1 MGSWVLLRRNSLGD
15 RHALQPARGRVARCG
30 LETRRDGLT
39 ERSGHGR
46 GILEMH
52 LDETE
57 GGRRQRGLLQH
68 QGGNLEPTLDGE
80 GAELRD
86 AEQRHSF
93 TNIDLGTL
101 GTLAFGT
108 HNMNVS

>member
-1 MGSWVLLRRNSLGD
+1 MGN

-30 LETRRDGLT
+30 LETRWDGLT
-39 ERSGHGR
+39 EQSGHGR

-52 LDETE
+52 LDKTE

-68 QGGNLEPTLDGE
+68 QGGNLEPTLDAE
-80 GAELRD
+80 GAEPGE
-86 AEQRHSF
+86 AEQRHSL
-93 TNIDLGTL
+93 TNIYLGTL
-101 GTLAFGT
+101 GMLAFGT